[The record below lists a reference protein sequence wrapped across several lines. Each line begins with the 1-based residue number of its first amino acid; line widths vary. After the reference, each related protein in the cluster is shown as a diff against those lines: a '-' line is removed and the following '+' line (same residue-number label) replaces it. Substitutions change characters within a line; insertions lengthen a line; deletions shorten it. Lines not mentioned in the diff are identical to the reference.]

1 MALVV
6 RVMPLT
12 RYFLGAAAA
21 DAAAARRRVQRLRT
35 LVTRAA
41 GRPTAWRDEGETV
54 LEEQLATGS
63 LDALRA
69 FAADQD
75 RPAPRFAFADNPLA
89 HPGLLEIF
97 RGARTRYAHLIRVG
111 EAGGL
116 YVPCDFPEPLAADE
130 QGLPVGSGV
139 ALLRE
144 LNMLAGPLRM
154 RLDQGDA
161 GWTDQFERD
170 DALAQ
175 PRMAW
180 ALLRWCVRLG
190 VQHRLPVILDG

>member
-1 MALVV
+1 MSLVV

-12 RYFLGAAAA
+12 RYFLDAAAA
-21 DAAAARRRVQRLRT
+21 DAAGARRRVQRLQT

-54 LEEQLATGS
+54 LEQELPTES

-75 RPAPRFAFADNPLA
+75 WPVPGFAFVGRSPV
-89 HPGLLEIF
+89 HPGLLQIC
-97 RGARTRYAHLIRVG
+97 RGARTRYAHLIRGG

-116 YVPCDFPEPLAADE
+116 YVPCDFPEPLTADE
-130 QGLPVGSGV
+130 QGPPVGSSV

-154 RLDQGDA
+154 RLDQGDV

-180 ALLRWCVRLG
+180 ALVRWCARLG
-190 VQHRLPVILDG
+190 VQHRLPVILA